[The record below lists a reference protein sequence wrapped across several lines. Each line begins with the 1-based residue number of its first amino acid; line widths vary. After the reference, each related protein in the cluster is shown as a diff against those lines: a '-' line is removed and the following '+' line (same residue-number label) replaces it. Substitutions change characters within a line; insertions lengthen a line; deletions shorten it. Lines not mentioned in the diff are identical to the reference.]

1 MVYYDSIKNTLEF
14 YIYAGSRYVSICWTY
29 YFYTIS
35 QQLEVVSV
43 FIGRTKFDI
52 NTDILCD
59 TKLKLGRFI

>member
-14 YIYAGSRYVSICWTY
+14 YIYAGSKYVSIYWIY
-29 YFYTIS
+29 YICTIS

-52 NTDILCD
+52 NTDVLCD
-59 TKLKLGRFI
+59 IKLKLGL